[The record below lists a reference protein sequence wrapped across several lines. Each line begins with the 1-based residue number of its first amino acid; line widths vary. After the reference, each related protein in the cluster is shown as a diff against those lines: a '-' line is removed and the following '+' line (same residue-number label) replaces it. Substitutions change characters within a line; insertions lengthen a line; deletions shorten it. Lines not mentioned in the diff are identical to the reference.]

1 MGIFLMKHVNTLLM
15 QELRLL
21 ICELKR
27 LRLSAVSDPDF
38 SQEKIHAELDSL
50 LRKLSRH
57 FD

>member
-1 MGIFLMKHVNTLLM
+1 MKHVNTLLM

-27 LRLSAVSDPDF
+27 LKLSAVSDPDF
-38 SQEKIHAELDSL
+38 SQEEIHAELDSL
-50 LRKLSRH
+50 LRKLSRY

>member
-1 MGIFLMKHVNTLLM
+1 MKHVNTLLM

-27 LRLSAVSDPDF
+27 LKLSAASDPDF

-50 LRKLSRH
+50 LRKLSRY